1 MTSARRPAAVLCL
14 ALAMCLASPGLMA
27 ETIDRVIVNAT
38 GLTRESASENAAE
51 IAVRMTMER
60 YVRPSSLD
68 ANAEQIRYRIL
79 DESQAYLKS
88 LEVLD
93 ETVLEDG
100 IYEVKAKVLV
110 DVGKLATSLRN
121 LQVSLRLLAPG
132 ANQAVEGRRRAPRVP
147 RGVD

>member
-1 MTSARRPAAVLCL
+1 
-14 ALAMCLASPGLMA
+14 MA